1 MRTIANISSHL
12 KQLDKIITTKFI
24 LVTDGINCSDIERKL
39 MSLPPKLDGMRI
51 TIFSDIADREY
62 EFSQMLSNNSLTS
75 KIINKERQHQKTIIQ
90 WLLKSNF

>member
-12 KQLDKIITTKFI
+12 KRLDKIITTKFI

-39 MSLPPKLDGMRI
+39 MPLPPKLDGMRI
-51 TIFSDIADREY
+51 TISSDIADREY

-75 KIINKERQHQKTIIQ
+75 KIINKDRQHQKTIIQ